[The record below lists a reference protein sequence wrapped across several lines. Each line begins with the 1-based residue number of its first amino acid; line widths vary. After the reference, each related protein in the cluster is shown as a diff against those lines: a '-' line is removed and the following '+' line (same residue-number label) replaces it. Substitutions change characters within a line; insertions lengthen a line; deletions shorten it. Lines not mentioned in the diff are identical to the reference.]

1 MNLHPLSDKIY
12 STPAAVSETSC
23 RWVGPQNPS
32 EKSLLRA
39 SFGRPVRIGGSDPE
53 EGT

>member
-1 MNLHPLSDKIY
+1 MYLHPLSDKIH
-12 STPAAVSETSC
+12 STPAAASETSC
-23 RWVGPQNPS
+23 RCVGSQNPS
-32 EKSLLRA
+32 EKSLRRA